1 LADIREDPMFR
12 QLVQMQRSSLMSR
25 RALLRGGATVAGAGA
40 LAACGTKGQSSGAG
54 GATSAAGGSTSAAAG
69 SATSAA
75 APAPASYADKS
86 ATEKKLNWSNWP
98 LYIDIDDKT
107 KGHPTIDAFTKKTG
121 IKVTYTEDVNDNDE
135 FFGKIKPQMSG
146 GQDTGRDLIVLTD
159 WMAGRLIRLGWV
171 EKLDK
176 TKIPNAANLI
186 ASLAKPGFDPTRD
199 YSLPWQS
206 GMTGIAYNSK
216 ATKGAKVETIDQL
229 FTDKA
234 LKGKVTALTEMRDTM
249 GLVLLSMGKD
259 PNNFTDDDFGAAID
273 KLQKAVSDKQIRQF
287 TGNDYAPLLGK
298 GTVAAC
304 VAWSGDVIQ
313 LQSDNKDIQFVTPDT
328 GAMLWADNMLIPQ
341 KAQHRA
347 NAEALMNYYYEP
359 DVAAAV
365 ADYVNY
371 ICPVQG
377 AQEAMVKIDKDAA
390 NNPLI
395 FPSAAVLAKTHIFK
409 SLTPDQETSYNAQF
423 TKVTGA

>member
-1 LADIREDPMFR
+1 
-12 QLVQMQRSSLMSR
+12 
-25 RALLRGGATVAGAGA
+25 
-40 LAACGTKGQSSGAG
+40 
-54 GATSAAGGSTSAAAG
+54 
-69 SATSAA
+69 
-75 APAPASYADKS
+75 
-86 ATEKKLNWSNWP
+86 
-98 LYIDIDDKT
+98 
-107 KGHPTIDAFTKKTG
+107 
-121 IKVTYTEDVNDNDE
+121 
-135 FFGKIKPQMSG
+135 
-146 GQDTGRDLIVLTD
+146 
-159 WMAGRLIRLGWV
+159 
-171 EKLDK
+171 
-176 TKIPNAANLI
+176 
-186 ASLAKPGFDPTRD
+186 
-199 YSLPWQS
+199 
-206 GMTGIAYNSK
+206 MTGIAYNSK
-216 ATKGAKVETIDQL
+216 ATGGIKVETIDQL

-234 LKGKVTALTEMRDTM
+234 LKGKVTCLTEMRDTM

-259 PNNFTDDDFGAAID
+259 PASFTDDDFAAAID

-347 NAEALMNYYYEP
+347 NAETLMNYYYQPE
-359 DVAAAV
+359 VAAAV

-377 AQEAMVKIDKDAA
+377 AQDAMAKIDKDAA
-390 NNPLI
+390 SNPLI
-395 FPSAAVLAKTHIFK
+395 FPSADVLAKTHIFK
-409 SLTPDQETSYNAQF
+409 SLTTSQESSYNDMF